1 MFQNFVSSH
10 FHFNKN
16 HKHFSGGSGNFYL
29 STSLL
34 GYIPHG
40 GIVAPMCLDGYGC
53 FYNILDDRIMV
64 AVSSWRCSSETSAA
78 KLSSS
83 FAAALE
89 QMQTAV
95 LHPPAKI

>member
-1 MFQNFVSSH
+1 VNPQFIFY
-10 FHFNKN
+10 
-16 HKHFSGGSGNFYL
+16 FSGGSGNFYL

-34 GYIPHG
+34 GYIPYG

-64 AVSSWRCSSETSAA
+64 AVSSWRRSSETSAA
-78 KLSSS
+78 KLSTS

-89 QMQTAV
+89 QMQQV
-95 LHPPAKI
+95 ILHPPAKI